1 MVNSLVADVDATLA
15 SLILLGGSAE
25 DPFGSRSPLVI
36 GPSVTAAGYAILGL
50 SGGDPS
56 YWTGFLP
63 GLVVVSLGMTF
74 NVAPLTTTA
83 FDAAPDDRSGTA
95 SGINNAAREA
105 GLSPSRARIGRAR
118 TAW

>member
-25 DPFGSRSPLVI
+25 DRFGSRSPLVV